1 MTEHSAFSE
10 VLAGV
15 SKFTGKTIAHGAIG
29 TDQSE
34 DPAGDMRDYAF
45 PILLKQNSQFCFRPA
60 TCVALACGELRTRQ
74 GDIERVSVEYSVQP
88 RGLNP
93 SANTQ
98 PSPKK
103 SR

>member
-1 MTEHSAFSE
+1 MNSIMGVRSE
-10 VLAGV
+10 P
-15 SKFTGKTIAHGAIG
+15 
-29 TDQSE
+29 E
-34 DPAGDMRDYAF
+34 
-45 PILLKQNSQFCFRPA
+45 LLFCFKSA

-88 RGLNP
+88 RGLSP
-93 SANTQ
+93 SANAQ